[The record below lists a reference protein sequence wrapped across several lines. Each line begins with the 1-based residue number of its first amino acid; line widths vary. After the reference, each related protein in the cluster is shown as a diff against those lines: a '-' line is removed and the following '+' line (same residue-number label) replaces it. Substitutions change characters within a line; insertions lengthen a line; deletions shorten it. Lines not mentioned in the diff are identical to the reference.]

1 VDLEPVTERD
11 EGFESTAF
19 TASERGL
26 LMGAVGSLER
36 AAWVARLWTAK
47 EALGKWLG
55 TGLVGGPRQ
64 LLAQD
69 LDGERVMVNGR
80 WIETLRTGDWII
92 AWVIGEDD
100 SQ

>member
-1 VDLEPVTERD
+1 
-11 EGFESTAF
+11 
-19 TASERGL
+19 
-26 LMGAVGSLER
+26 
-36 AAWVARLWTAK
+36 VARLWTAK

-64 LLAQD
+64 LLAQE